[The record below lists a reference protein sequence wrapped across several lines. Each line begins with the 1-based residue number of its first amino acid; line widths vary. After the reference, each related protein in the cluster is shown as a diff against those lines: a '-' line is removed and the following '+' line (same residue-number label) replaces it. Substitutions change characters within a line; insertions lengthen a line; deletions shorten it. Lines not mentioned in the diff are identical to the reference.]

1 MRGKLSLIVVV
12 LSIIVLAQAIHGV
25 AATPGYEV
33 LHREYR
39 GFYTG
44 DNWAI
49 VVLEDSLKIYSS
61 EGNYSVKNPFNPSL
75 SYFFIPSAKL
85 VVAVKPGG
93 LLSLPKLGVMSVNGT
108 IVKEIDTVSSMY
120 ISGGKLYYTFKK
132 SSGKG
137 FGKYLL
143 YLKILPDNKTL
154 NLTSLALKYN
164 ETGFQVTP
172 AEDERHV
179 CLMGISKHILV
190 LMDTV
195 TGEYKD
201 YGRGW
206 SHVMYPYLDG
216 CILLPKLDN
225 NTVWFIDWN
234 GKVRYNLLAGKHE
247 ASVIVY
253 LRYYARID
261 EQAVIP
267 YEIRHSENPAVPG
280 VNNSLGVLV
289 WNPKENKTFVYEIPG
304 EPEITQLFSGK
315 TVSPLA
321 VSEWG
326 IAVAVNKYEHAKP
339 DSNSQV
345 VNAWTEL
352 HLVSTSGVKH
362 VFKLPL
368 MEAKSL
374 SWIDSRL
381 YYSFSS
387 STSGNKVTGVIDAE
401 AGKILRKISSGGL
414 YLVPF
419 KADGQTVIV
428 ALPADWGKIKVYDE
442 NLNAMKTLGTGM
454 SVKKYAVVGK
464 TIIASAETD
473 EGDIILALNPAKII
487 GTTTTTHSTTT
498 TQPITSP
505 TSPPQTTTKQA
516 PTSTTTST
524 KTTTSAET
532 SGPTTSTTSSIQQ
545 GVETTSTPSSPQ
557 TQATSSNTFIVAGV
571 VVVVIVAAI
580 AVFFLKSRR

>member
-12 LSIIVLAQAIHGV
+12 LSIIVLAQTIHGV
-25 AATPGYEV
+25 AVTPGYEV
-33 LHREYR
+33 LYKEYK

-49 VVLEDSLKIYSS
+49 VVLEDALKIYSS

-75 SYFFIPSAKL
+75 RYYFIPSAKL

-93 LLSLPKLGVMSVNGT
+93 LVSLPKLGVMSVNGT
-108 IVKEIDTVSSMY
+108 IVKELDTVSSIY
-120 ISGGKLYYTFKK
+120 ISGEKLYYTFKK

-143 YLKILPDNKTL
+143 YLKILPGNKTL

-179 CLMGISKHILV
+179 CLMGISSNILI

-216 CILLPKLDN
+216 CLLLPKLGN

-234 GKVRYNLLAGKHE
+234 ERLGYNLLADRHK

-253 LRYYARID
+253 IRYYTRID
-261 EQAVIP
+261 KQAVIP
-267 YEIRHSENPAVPG
+267 YEIRRSGNPAVPG

-289 WNPKENKTFVYEIPG
+289 WNPEENKTFVYEIPG
-304 EPEITQLFSGK
+304 KPEITQLFSGK

-321 VSEWG
+321 VGEWG

-352 HLVSTSGVKH
+352 HLVSINGVKH

-374 SWIDSRL
+374 AWVDGRL

-387 STSGNKVTGVIDAE
+387 SMSGNKVTGVIDAE
-401 AGKILRKISSGGL
+401 RGKILRKISSGGL

-419 KADGQTVIV
+419 KVNDQTVIV
-428 ALPADWGKIKVYDE
+428 ALPADWGKIIVYDE
-442 NLNAMKTLGTGM
+442 NLNTVKTLGTGM
-454 SVKKYAVVGK
+454 SVNKYAVIGG

-487 GTTTTTHSTTT
+487 EATTTIQSTTT
-498 TQPITSP
+498 TQPTTSL
-505 TSPPQTTTKQA
+505 TSPPQTTTRQT
-516 PTSTTTST
+516 PTSTATITA
-524 KTTTSAET
+524 TTTPTET
-532 SGPTTSTTSSIQQ
+532 SSPTTSTTNSIQQ

-557 TQATSSNTFIVAGV
+557 TRAASSNVLIIIGV

-580 AVFFLKSRR
+580 AVFLLKSRR

>member
-1 MRGKLSLIVVV
+1 MRGKLSLMVVM
-12 LSIIVLAQAIHGV
+12 LLIIVLAQTIQGV

-33 LHREYR
+33 LYREYK

-49 VVLEDSLKIYSS
+49 VVLGDALKIYST

-75 SYFFIPSAKL
+75 SYYFIPSAKL
-85 VVAVKPGG
+85 VVAIKPGG
-93 LLSLPKLGVMSVNGT
+93 LVSLPKLGVMSVNGT
-108 IVKEIDTVSSMY
+108 ILREIGSVSSMY
-120 ISGGKLYYTFKK
+120 ISGDKLYYTFKK

-179 CLMGISKHILV
+179 CLMGISSHTLV

-216 CILLPKLDN
+216 CLLLPKLGN
-225 NTVWFIDWN
+225 NTVWFVNWSKKL
-234 GKVRYNLLAGKHE
+234 GYNLLAGKHE

-253 LRYYARID
+253 IRYYTRMG
-261 EQAVIP
+261 EQAVVP
-267 YEIRHSENPAVPG
+267 YEIRRSENPAVPG

-289 WNPKENKTFVYEIPG
+289 WNPKENKTFIYEIPG
-304 EPEITQLFSGK
+304 KPEITQLFSGK

-321 VSEWG
+321 ASEWG
-326 IAVAVNKYEHAKP
+326 IAVAVNKYKHAKP

-368 MEAKSL
+368 MEVKSL
-374 SWIDSRL
+374 AWVDSRL

-401 AGKILRKISSGGL
+401 TGKILRKINSGGL
-414 YLVPF
+414 YLVPLRV
-419 KADGQTVIV
+419 GEQVVIV
-428 ALPADWGKIKVYDE
+428 ALPADWGKITVYDE
-442 NLNAMKTLGTGM
+442 NLNAVKTLGTGM
-454 SVKKYAVVGK
+454 VINKYAVIGE

-473 EGDIILALNPAKII
+473 EGNIILALNPAKII
-487 GTTTTTHSTTT
+487 ETTTTTQSTTA
-498 TQPITSP
+498 TQPTTSP
-505 TSPPQTTTKQA
+505 TSPPQTTTKQT
-516 PTSTTTST
+516 PTSTTT
-524 KTTTSAET
+524 TTTTTTPTET
-532 SGPTTSTTSSIQQ
+532 SSPTTPTTSSIQQ
-545 GVETTSTPSSPQ
+545 GAETTSTPSSPQ
-557 TQATSSNTFIVAGV
+557 TQTMSSNTLIVVGV

-580 AVFFLKSRR
+580 AVFFLKSRK

>member
-12 LSIIVLAQAIHGV
+12 LSIIVLVQAIPGV

-33 LHREYR
+33 LYREYK

-49 VVLEDSLKIYSS
+49 VVLEDALKIYSS

-75 SYFFIPSAKL
+75 RYYFIPSAKL

-93 LLSLPKLGVMSVNGT
+93 LVSLPKLGVMSVNGT
-108 IVKEIDTVSSMY
+108 IVKELDTVSSMY
-120 ISGGKLYYTFKK
+120 ISGDKLYYTFKK

-137 FGKYLL
+137 FDKYLL
-143 YLKILPDNKTL
+143 YMKILPDNKTL
-154 NLTSLALKYN
+154 NLTSLAIKYN

-179 CLMGISKHILV
+179 CLMGISSHILV

-206 SHVMYPYLDG
+206 SHIMYPYLDG
-216 CILLPKLDN
+216 CLLLPKLGN
-225 NTVWFIDWN
+225 NTVWFVNWN
-234 GKVRYNLLAGKHE
+234 EKLGYNLLAGRHE

-253 LRYYARID
+253 IRYYTRMNK
-261 EQAVIP
+261 QAVIP
-267 YEIRHSENPAVPG
+267 YEIRRSENPAVPG

-289 WNPKENKTFVYEIPG
+289 WNPKENKIFVYEISG

-352 HLVSTSGVKH
+352 HLVSINGVKH

-374 SWIDSRL
+374 AWIDSRL

-387 STSGNKVTGVIDAE
+387 SISGNKVTGVIDAE
-401 AGKILRKISSGGL
+401 TGKILRKISSGGI
-414 YLVPF
+414 YLVPL
-419 KADGQTVIV
+419 KVGEQVVIV
-428 ALPADWGKIKVYDE
+428 ALPADWGKIIVYDE
-442 NLNAMKTLGTGM
+442 NLNAVKKLGTGM
-454 SVKKYAVVGK
+454 AINKYAIVGEA
-464 TIIASAETD
+464 IIASAETD

-487 GTTTTTHSTTT
+487 ETTATTQSTTT
-498 TQPITSP
+498 TQPTTSP
-505 TSPPQTTTKQA
+505 TSPPQTTTKQT
-516 PTSTTTST
+516 PTSTTT
-524 KTTTSAET
+524 TTTPTET
-532 SGPTTSTTSSIQQ
+532 SSSTTPTTSSIQQ
-545 GVETTSTPSSPQ
+545 GAETTSTPSSPQ
-557 TQATSSNTFIVAGV
+557 TQTTSSNTLIVVGV
-571 VVVVIVAAI
+571 IVVVIVAVI
-580 AVFFLKSRR
+580 AVFFLKSRK

>member
-12 LSIIVLAQAIHGV
+12 LSIIVLVQAIPGV

-33 LHREYR
+33 LYREYK

-49 VVLEDSLKIYSS
+49 VVLEDALKIYSS

-75 SYFFIPSAKL
+75 RYYFIPSAKL

-93 LLSLPKLGVMSVNGT
+93 LVSLPKLGVMSVNGT
-108 IVKEIDTVSSMY
+108 IVKELDTVSSMY
-120 ISGGKLYYTFKK
+120 ISGDKLYYTFKK

-137 FGKYLL
+137 FDKYLL
-143 YLKILPDNKTL
+143 YMKILPDNKTL
-154 NLTSLALKYN
+154 NLTSLAIKYN

-179 CLMGISKHILV
+179 CLMGISSHILV

-206 SHVMYPYLDG
+206 SHIMYPYLDG
-216 CILLPKLDN
+216 CLLLPKLGN
-225 NTVWFIDWN
+225 NTVWFVNWN
-234 GKVRYNLLAGKHE
+234 EKLGYNLLAGRHE

-253 LRYYARID
+253 IRYYTRMNK
-261 EQAVIP
+261 QAVIP
-267 YEIRHSENPAVPG
+267 YEIRRSENPAVPG

-289 WNPKENKTFVYEIPG
+289 WNPKENKIFVYEISG

-352 HLVSTSGVKH
+352 HLVSINGVKH

-374 SWIDSRL
+374 AWIDSRL

-387 STSGNKVTGVIDAE
+387 SISGNKVTGVIDAE
-401 AGKILRKISSGGL
+401 TGKILRKISSGGL
-414 YLVPF
+414 YLVPL
-419 KADGQTVIV
+419 KVGEQVVIV
-428 ALPADWGKIKVYDE
+428 ALPADWGKIIVYDE
-442 NLNAMKTLGTGM
+442 NLNAVKTLGTGM
-454 SVKKYAVVGK
+454 AINKYAIVGEA
-464 TIIASAETD
+464 IIASAETD

-487 GTTTTTHSTTT
+487 ETTATTQSTTT
-498 TQPITSP
+498 TQPTTSP
-505 TSPPQTTTKQA
+505 TSPPQTTTKQT
-516 PTSTTTST
+516 PTSTTT
-524 KTTTSAET
+524 TTTPTET
-532 SGPTTSTTSSIQQ
+532 SSSTTPTTSSIQQ
-545 GVETTSTPSSPQ
+545 GAETTSTPSSPQ
-557 TQATSSNTFIVAGV
+557 TQTTSSNTLIVVGV
-571 VVVVIVAAI
+571 IVVVIVAVI
-580 AVFFLKSRR
+580 AVFFLKSRK